1 MLVKNKITIAS
12 KQFDELS
19 SKVIKCAIEVHKVLG
34 PGLLENTYKQCLAHE
49 LKLNNIKFEVEKDLP
64 IVYKEI
70 KLELGYR
77 IDLIIENKLIV
88 ELKSIENLLPVHH
101 AQIISYMKLSNIRT
115 GLLINFNVKLLKD
128 GIRRFELK

>member
-1 MLVKNKITIAS
+1 MLVKNKNIKDT

-19 SKVIKCAIEVHKVLG
+19 NKVIKCAIEVHKILG

-49 LKLNNIKFEVEKDLP
+49 LKLNNIKFEVEKELP
-64 IVYKEI
+64 IIYKKI

-77 IDLIIENKLIV
+77 IDLIIEDKIII

-101 AQIISYMKLSNIRT
+101 AQKHMCEDMISKIFPL
-115 GLLINFNVKLLKD
+115 
-128 GIRRFELK
+128 RRI